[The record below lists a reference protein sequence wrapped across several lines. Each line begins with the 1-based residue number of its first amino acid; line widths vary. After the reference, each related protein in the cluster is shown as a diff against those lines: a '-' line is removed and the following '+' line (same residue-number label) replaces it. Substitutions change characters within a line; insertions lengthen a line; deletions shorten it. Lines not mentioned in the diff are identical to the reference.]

1 MVVSSLFIYI
11 CVETLI
17 MEKRSTLLL
26 TFILISL
33 THLVMGQTNCD
44 SLLFGNSIET
54 SMNQWLPKTENELQI
69 IDHKAYTLGYFEK
82 HEQAAWVCYV
92 LSKEECIG
100 EEERSSSF
108 YQDKRITTGSATNS
122 DYKKSG
128 YDRGHLAPA
137 GDMSYDS
144 TAMKESFYYSNM
156 SPQVPAFNRGIWKK
170 LETQVRE
177 WSVLYGSCIVI
188 TGPILSDSLLT
199 IGLNQVSVPNWYYK
213 IILNPHQTPIQA
225 IGFLMRNESSSA
237 ELSEFVVTVDSIEVI
252 SGIDFFSELP
262 LHCEQIIE
270 SSVDGR
276 YWKGFD
282 SICISCPIS
291 LPSSRKRQ

>member
-1 MVVSSLFIYI
+1 
-11 CVETLI
+11 
-17 MEKRSTLLL
+17 MEKQRTLL
-26 TFILISL
+26 TFIFIGLIHIAL
-33 THLVMGQTNCD
+33 GQTNCD
-44 SLLFGNSIET
+44 SLLFGNPIET
-54 SMNQWLPKTENELQI
+54 SMNRWLPQTKNELQI
-69 IDHKAYTLGYFEK
+69 TDHKAYTLGYFEE

-108 YQDKRITTGSATNS
+108 YVDKQIQTGSATNS

-144 TAMKESFYYSNM
+144 ITMKESFYYSNM
-156 SPQVPAFNRGIWKK
+156 SPQVPAFNRGIWKN

-177 WSVLYGSCIVI
+177 WGLLYGSCIVI
-188 TGPILSDSLLT
+188 TGPILNDSLQT
-199 IGLNQVSVPNWYYK
+199 IGSNQVSVPNWYYK
-213 IILNPHQTPIQA
+213 IIVNPHQTPVQA
-225 IGFLMRNESSSA
+225 IGFLIRNESSSA
-237 ELSEFVVTVDSIEVI
+237 ELNQFVVTIDSIEVI
-252 SGIDFFSELP
+252 SGIDFFAELP
-262 LHCEQIIE
+262 LSCEQIIE
-270 SSVDGR
+270 SRVDGR
-276 YWKGFD
+276 YWKGFE